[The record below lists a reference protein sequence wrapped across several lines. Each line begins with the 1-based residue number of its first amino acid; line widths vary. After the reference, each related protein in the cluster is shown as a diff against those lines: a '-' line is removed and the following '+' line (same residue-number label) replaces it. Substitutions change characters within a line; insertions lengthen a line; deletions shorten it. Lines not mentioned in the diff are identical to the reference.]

1 MNGLISK
8 EIARLSPDE
17 RLDLIGEIWETL
29 DGGDFSLTAA
39 QDAELDRRL
48 AMVDEER
55 AHAVPWHVVKDEL
68 TALTQK

>member
-1 MNGLISK
+1 MNGLISS

-29 DGGDFSLTAA
+29 DGSDFSLTPE

-48 AMVDEER
+48 ATVDQER
-55 AHAVPWHVVKDEL
+55 AHAVPWQVVKDEL